1 MKTNMTLAVGL
12 ADLGKLLHYVE
23 NLELA
28 NDNKQGQ
35 LNRAEEMVEANL
47 ERYEADLKKLRE
59 EYRTEREELN
69 SAYLA
74 RKDYLDRQ
82 ERLQQLKAEYD
93 SRRSLWLDKAYQIV
107 SARLSQRELKL
118 LANLRKC
125 ADEAWEVFDKAQ
137 KELP

>member
-23 NLELA
+23 NLELE
-28 NDNKQGQ
+28 NDHKQGQ
-35 LNRAEEMVEANL
+35 LNKMVEVNQK
-47 ERYEADLKKLRE
+47 RYEDDLKKLSE
-59 EYRTEREELN
+59 EHRTELEELS